1 MKRIAT
7 LFAGTTLAIVPAAL
21 AQTTAPQTAPAPA
34 PAQTAPAT
42 PAAPAATAP
51 VTNASV
57 TDTELTQFV
66 TVAMQI
72 EKIRKDTTIPEADK
86 TAKMATAASSSGIDP
101 ARFNAIGQAMA
112 SDTALNARVQAKAAQ
127 LASAGTPAAAK
138 QP

>member
-34 PAQTAPAT
+34 QTAPAT
-42 PAAPAATAP
+42 PAAPAATAT